1 MSEPFL
7 SLQGVAVWRGGRQV
21 LQVDELA
28 VERGELVLL
37 CGENGSGKSTL
48 ILAAAGLLD
57 LAAGK
62 VNLLGRSF
70 HQGVAP
76 APLKLRRN
84 LALVQQTPYLFATSV
99 LRNTTYGLRL
109 RGQSR
114 PERRRRARKLLERLG
129 ISHLAE
135 RRADRLSVGEQK
147 LVALARALVLDCPG
161 LLLDEV
167 TASLDEVVRERV
179 LELLRQL
186 VESEGK
192 SILMASHLERASSK
206 LPARRVA
213 ISAGRL
219 CRPGADA

>member
-7 SLQGVAVWRGGRQV
+7 SIRDLRVRRGGQTV
-21 LQVDELA
+21 LHIDELS
-28 VERGELVLL
+28 VGRGELVLL

-57 LAAGK
+57 LEAGTIHLQGK
-62 VNLLGRSF
+62 PF
-70 HQGVAP
+70 HRGTAP
-76 APLKLRRN
+76 APMQLRRR

-109 RGQSR
+109 RGVPR
-114 PERRRRARKLLERLG
+114 PQRRQRARAVLEQLG
-129 ISHLAE
+129 IAHLAG

-179 LELLRQL
+179 LELIRNL
-186 VESEGK
+186 VERQGV
-192 SILMASHLERASSK
+192 SILMASHLERASAD
-206 LPARRVA
+206 LPARRA
-213 ISAGRL
+213 DIHAGRL
-219 CRPGADA
+219 RPPGTGS